1 MSQIIDQ
8 LNQKQKILEDL
19 IRQEAKRQGRME
31 EVMKQL
37 SALGLNSIEEAEKE
51 LARLLETVSENEK
64 RLQEIDAEL
73 DKIINNAK
81 GVDNVESISKKE

>member
-8 LNQKQKILEDL
+8 LNHKQKILEDL

-37 SALGLNSIEEAEKE
+37 SALGLNSIEDAEVE
-51 LARLLETVSENEK
+51 LARLLETVSQNEK
-64 RLQEIDAEL
+64 HLQEIDDEL
-73 DKIINNAK
+73 GSIINAAK
-81 GVDNVESISKKE
+81 GVDNVESVSKKE